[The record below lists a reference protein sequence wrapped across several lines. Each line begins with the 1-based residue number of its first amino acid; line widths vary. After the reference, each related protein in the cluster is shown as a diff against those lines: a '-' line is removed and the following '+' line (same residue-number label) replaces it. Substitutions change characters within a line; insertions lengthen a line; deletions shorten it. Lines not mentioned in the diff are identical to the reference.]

1 MKSKEFPGLSVV
13 ILLALAAGAVVGRHY
28 GATIADIFS
37 QELTGR

>member
-1 MKSKEFPGLSVV
+1 MKSKKLISLSVV
-13 ILLALAAGAVVGRHY
+13 ILLALAEGAVVGRHY